1 MNGRVN
7 AQRGLAPKNRV
18 VQYAVQLLLFCALNN
33 GAANAGLSGGNA
45 NNGVGN
51 ANWNIGGWNSE
62 NSYYFLYC
70 TAVMENSDRRRK
82 SAVPALRG
90 KLNG

>member
-18 VQYAVQLLLFCALNN
+18 VQCAVQLLLFCALNN

-62 NSYYFLYC
+62 NSYYFCIARRSWKTVTDGVKAPSLPC
-70 TAVMENSDRRRK
+70 GEN
-82 SAVPALRG
+82 
-90 KLNG
+90 